1 MGNCYLYGKSGGGKT
16 NQGENFGITVLRGI
30 SRPDKAE
37 ENAVWL
43 DTDQADTDL
52 LISQLRPEG
61 KDGMV
66 WIQLQDDGT
75 SVILPGPPRVELPIR
90 FAHVYKDKA
99 WQPLEGWMYTADGW
113 KQFCASFDGRI
124 YEAGSTFEDF
134 TGGWIFEPYKKTYL
148 SGSAEWKS
156 GSLLED
162 RIELH
167 STTNDPVILGTQ
179 KKIPLSG
186 FSTLNIDWQLLEN
199 YNSGSTNIRV
209 SLSTGYD
216 AVQESVLQMSI
227 GKDFTRKIS
236 KMNISNLPGEYYVSV
251 RIAPA
256 AAGIRGEIHSIYLT

>member
-1 MGNCYLYGKSGGGKT
+1 MGDCYLYGKSGGGKT
-16 NQGENFGITVLRGI
+16 GQGQNPGITVLRGVE
-30 SRPDKAE
+30 RPSTAE
-37 ENAVWL
+37 NNTVWL
-43 DTDQADTDL
+43 DTDQKDTDL
-52 LISQLRPEG
+52 LISQLRPDGTEG
-61 KDGMV
+61 NI

-99 WQPLEGWMYTADGW
+99 WQPLEGWMYTAGGW

-124 YEAGSTFEDF
+124 YEAGSTFDDF

-236 KMNISNLPGEYYVSV
+236 KMNISNLPGEYYISV

-256 AAGIRGEIHSIYLT
+256 AAGIRAEIHSIYLT